1 MAAALGVFFYSLGRG
16 THWPWRAR
24 WCSIW
29 LWPWKSSILSRCA
42 FCTWH
47 WRGVL
52 GTPAVLRALTVVV
65 VAQFAFTDLP
75 AMQAVFDTRPVAF
88 TDGWLIMEAGMAIMI
103 VLESE
108 KIVMRR
114 VGRRY

>member
-1 MAAALGVFFYSLGRG
+1 MARTLVVDMVVAMEVFYLVKVRFLHMAS
-16 THWPWRAR
+16 
-24 WCSIW
+24 
-29 LWPWKSSILSRCA
+29 
-42 FCTWH
+42 FH

-88 TDGWLIMEAGMAIMI
+88 TDGWLIMGAGMAIMI